1 MIHNRNFVIQFLRFY
16 KQLFQSKNKITR
28 YQATV
33 RAYCRHW
40 RYGCVFLRRIFLGE
54 KGYFVFL
61 HPLKRCHFY
70 PFIMKFKKK
79 TQSTRLRAVVA
90 PNIGLEQV
98 RPACVNNDCYKCL
111 RLKRWYRIHNTEKTE
126 KDGKHFSQ
134 WIENED
140 LYKPVLN
147 KLMITREYCIQ
158 CNFEAPLTPVQLE

>member
-1 MIHNRNFVIQFLRFY
+1 MIHSRNFVIQFLCFY

-40 RYGCVFLRRIFLGE
+40 RYGCVFLRRIFGGK

-70 PFIMKFKKK
+70 PFIMKFKKN

-98 RPACVNNDCYKCL
+98 RPACVNSDCYKCCKTKKMIL
-111 RLKRWYRIHNTEKTE
+111 NSQHWEDRERRKTVFPMNRKWRLI
-126 KDGKHFSQ
+126 
-134 WIENED
+134 
-140 LYKPVLN
+140 
-147 KLMITREYCIQ
+147 
-158 CNFEAPLTPVQLE
+158 